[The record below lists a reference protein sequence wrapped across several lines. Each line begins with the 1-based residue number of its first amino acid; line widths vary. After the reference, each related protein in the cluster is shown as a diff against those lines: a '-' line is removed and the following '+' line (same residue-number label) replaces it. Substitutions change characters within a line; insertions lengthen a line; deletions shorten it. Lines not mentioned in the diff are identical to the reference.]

1 MCEEDITTTEIK
13 ECDEDCEENNG
24 ILNAIDE
31 LIDTVGSDEVV
42 VSYNDEDWTLF
53 ALREHFEELEEKLF
67 SDYTITEDGIYL
79 VKEDEDGEVT
89 TEQVIKVLTE

>member
-31 LIDTVGSDEVV
+31 LIDTVGNDESV
-42 VSYNDEDWTLF
+42 VSYNNEDWTLF

>member
-24 ILNAIDE
+24 ILDAIDE
-31 LIDTVGSDEVV
+31 LIDTVGSDEIV

-89 TEQVIKVLTE
+89 TEQVIKVLTV